1 MAAFVGQLVER
12 SLPAPKIRSS
22 NPVIG
27 NVICYVKTILF
38 KQMSSLCIPTYLP
51 NAINLSQKNT
61 NLSRLKF

>member
-27 NVICYVKTILF
+27 NFIYYQLYYVN
-38 KQMSSLCIPTYLP
+38 
-51 NAINLSQKNT
+51 NALN
-61 NLSRLKF
+61 